1 MMITFLRVSLATQ
14 GVVLPIALLISVRA
28 FNKSTS
34 VAIVGVSGVSTT
46 CDGAALEKSM
56 ADGVGTVT
64 ASVLAA

>member
-1 MMITFLRVSLATQ
+1 MMITFLSVSAAVHA
-14 GVVLPIALLISVRA
+14 VVLPIAALMSVRA

-46 CDGAALEKSM
+46 CEGAACEKSS
-56 ADGVGTVT
+56 AAGVGTVT